1 MLCQVFIY
9 IWKHR
14 VEPESCNE
22 TLAISLRKL
31 GSLSLYLESRLYL
44 GILQAVTTTVASCGN
59 VCLIS
64 WSSTLDS
71 CLVFLLLMLYSSA
84 RVPNLDVVSSA
95 RIFFLDVIPPDHF
108 VRSLVH
114 PAFVFCYRYSLIDC
128 ADATHVLGHLQSRL
142 EKKSTWLTATN
153 IHGMWRCTYSPL
165 ADSEAVLDVECNA
178 CG

>member
-1 MLCQVFIY
+1 
-9 IWKHR
+9 
-14 VEPESCNE
+14 
-22 TLAISLRKL
+22 
-31 GSLSLYLESRLYL
+31 
-44 GILQAVTTTVASCGN
+44 
-59 VCLIS
+59 
-64 WSSTLDS
+64 
-71 CLVFLLLMLYSSA
+71 MLYSSA

-142 EKKSTWLTATN
+142 EKKKHLTNGDKYTWNVEMYLQP
-153 IHGMWRCTYSPL
+153 IG
-165 ADSEAVLDVECNA
+165 DSEAVLDVECNA